1 MCSSTKNIIPKM
13 SNTVLGTTMWGV
25 SYTST
30 CICCNTSIIISVSKE
45 KMHASV
51 LQFKFVKLFVKLW
64 LHFPLP
70 VCCDENQTASY
81 WHNDARV
88 QSMTSSTDC
97 PLTRSNLL
105 TRLVAAAMAGIGAP
119 NWNMSLNRSF
129 SYKHIIL
136 SDSLQPLQIK

>member
-1 MCSSTKNIIPKM
+1 
-13 SNTVLGTTMWGV
+13 
-25 SYTST
+25 
-30 CICCNTSIIISVSKE
+30 
-45 KMHASV
+45 
-51 LQFKFVKLFVKLW
+51 
-64 LHFPLP
+64 
-70 VCCDENQTASY
+70 
-81 WHNDARV
+81 
-88 QSMTSSTDC
+88 MTSSTDC